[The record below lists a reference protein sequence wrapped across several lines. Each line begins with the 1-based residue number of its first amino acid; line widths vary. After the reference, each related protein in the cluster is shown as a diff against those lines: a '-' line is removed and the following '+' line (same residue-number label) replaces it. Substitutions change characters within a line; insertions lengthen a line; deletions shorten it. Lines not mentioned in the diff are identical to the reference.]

1 MLIKFAHKRHL
12 VTYAFRNSYNIF
24 LQTICTEYY
33 CLQRATAPSN
43 KLKMRYIFSG
53 KMHPKQV
60 NSKKNFFMRYVFSGK
75 MHPKLVNS
83 KKTQFF
89 ICRGFFTNT
98 TGMQGLSVT
107 FLCELWI
114 FVHTELND
122 ATVLSQVE
130 EEGAL

>member
-1 MLIKFAHKRHL
+1 MAKCTQNRLI
-12 VTYAFRNSYNIF
+12 
-24 LQTICTEYY
+24 
-33 CLQRATAPSN
+33 
-43 KLKMRYIFSG
+43 LKKI
-53 KMHPKQV
+53 
-60 NSKKNFFMRYVFSGK
+60 FMRYVFSGK